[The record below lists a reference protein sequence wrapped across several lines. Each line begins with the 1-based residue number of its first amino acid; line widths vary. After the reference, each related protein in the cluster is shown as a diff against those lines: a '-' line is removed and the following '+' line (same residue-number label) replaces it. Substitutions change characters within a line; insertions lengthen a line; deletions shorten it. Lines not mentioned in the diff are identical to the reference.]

1 MSNKRL
7 SGPLPPDV
15 VPARHVGALV
25 PDPFT
30 AKVMSVHSRVVNLL
44 LPEGF
49 LVSLVRDPGDM
60 TALAIEVPDLP
71 KSDFDSRLFSRRG
84 AVVRSRLSTFGSR
97 GELIIALGFGR
108 TFTGGPLRGSL
119 SEGLGEALCS
129 AVLGFS
135 GDDGFASLLA
145 EPRNIFARRAADLL
159 AQGGEELSKLVGLGI
174 GFTPSGDD
182 FLTGYLM
189 ASDLWCA
196 SRGSSAA
203 EEASTASLRRGIHD
217 RLSETTPGGRTLLY
231 LALRKSYPCYL
242 LRFWRSIRAS
252 NGGRL
257 AEDRVAAAARRA
269 TDHGE
274 TSGLDALT
282 GFAWFLLTRKG
293 SVL

>member
-1 MSNKRL
+1 MSKKRP
-7 SGPLPPDV
+7 SGPLPPDTI
-15 VPARHVGALV
+15 PARHVGALV

-30 AKVMSVHSRVVNLL
+30 AEVMSVHSRVVNLL

-60 TALAIEVPDLP
+60 TALAIEVPGLP
-71 KSDFDSRLFSRRG
+71 TGDFDSRLFSREG
-84 AVVRSRLSTFGSR
+84 ADVRSRRSTFGSQ
-97 GELIIALGFGR
+97 GELIIALGSGR
-108 TFTGGPLRGSL
+108 TFTGGLLRGGL
-119 SEGLGEALCS
+119 AEGLGETLRS

-145 EPRNIFARRAADLL
+145 EPRNVFARRAAEVL
-159 AQGGEELSKLVGLGI
+159 AQGDEELSKLLGLGI

-203 EEASTASLRRGIHD
+203 EEGSTASLRRGIHD
-217 RLSETTPGGRTLLY
+217 RLSKTTPGGRTLLY

-242 LRFWRSIRAS
+242 LRFWRSIRPS
-252 NGGRL
+252 NGGRI
-257 AEDRVAAAARRA
+257 AGDRVAAAARRA
-269 TDHGE
+269 AEHGE

-282 GFAWFLLTRKG
+282 GFTWFLLTRKG